1 MSYGGVQ
8 KARKRAFGGQPR
20 TKEGV
25 CTLYYKRKSDPVI
38 WNAKDRTGRTKSWE
52 SKNPEISHLLLELG

>member
-38 WNAKDRTGRTKSWE
+38 WNAKDRRTK
-52 SKNPEISHLLLELG
+52 